1 MSASDKEAQT
11 KILRSIML
19 ASAMFFLLLSF
30 LVFFLA
36 STVAEI
42 TGFDIPTVK
51 VISTALSF
59 IGLADLTVSLF
70 IFKGKNKI

>member
-1 MSASDKEAQT
+1 MGASDKEPQT
-11 KILRSIML
+11 KILRSVML
-19 ASAMFFLLLSF
+19 ASAIFFLLLSF
-30 LVFFLA
+30 LVFFMA
-36 STVAEI
+36 SSVAEI

-51 VISTALSF
+51 VTSTALSF